1 MTGKLLKGGTMKII
15 RISMVLVAIIF
26 FANEVNAQDYP
37 TKPVKVIIPFSAG
50 SATDTIARELSK
62 KLSELWGQPVV
73 GENLPGKGGTVAAS
87 TVAQAPPDGYTLF
100 VHGAFVINPSFYSNL
115 PYDPSKDFTDI
126 VPLARQPLAL
136 VVSPS
141 SGIKSV
147 SALIALVK
155 SKPGQLKFGSPGTG
169 SAAHLTALKF
179 ILATGINIEHVPY
192 RGGPETVAA
201 TNSEKVTFS
210 FLPLAMAKKSSGG
223 GKLLVLGVTSIQR
236 ASIMPDVPT
245 IMEAGLAGFEYNHW
259 WGLWGPAGIPSSI
272 VNQIE
277 KDVAKSLV
285 TPELGKLFSKI
296 GAEPMIMSSS
306 EFEKFVHNE
315 MDSVERIVK
324 EAGIKPE

>member
-1 MTGKLLKGGTMKII
+1 MKII
-15 RISMVLVAIIF
+15 HIPMLLVAIVCF
-26 FANEVNAQDYP
+26 TTMAAAQDYP

-50 SATDTIARELSK
+50 SATDTIARGVSKQLSK
-62 KLSELWGQPVV
+62 MWGQPVV
-73 GENLPGKGGTVAAS
+73 GENIPGKGGTVAAS
-87 TVAQAPPDGYTLF
+87 AVAQAPADGYTLF
-100 VHGAFVINPSFYSNL
+100 VHSSAYAINPSLNSNL

-126 VPLARQPLAL
+126 APLVRQPLAL
-136 VVSPS
+136 VVGPS

-169 SAAHLTALKF
+169 SAAHLTAEKF
-179 ILATGINIEHVPY
+179 KLVAGINIEHAPFK
-192 RGGPETVAA
+192 GGPETVAA
-201 TNSEKVTFS
+201 TNAGKVVFS
-210 FLPLAMAKKSSGG
+210 FLPLAMAKKSANK
-223 GKLLVLGVTSIQR
+223 GKLKVLGVTSVQR
-236 ASIMPDVPT
+236 ASAMPEVPT
-245 IMEAGLAGFEYNHW
+245 IAEEGLAGFEYNHW
-259 WGLWGPAGIPSSI
+259 WGLWGPAGIPPSI

-306 EFEKFVHNE
+306 EFEKFVRNE

>member
-1 MTGKLLKGGTMKII
+1 MKII

-26 FANEVNAQDYP
+26 FANVVNAQEYP
-37 TKPVKVIIPFSAG
+37 TKPVKIIIPFSAG
-50 SATDTIARELSK
+50 SGTDIIARELSK

-73 GENLPGKGGTVAAS
+73 GENIPGKGGTVAANF
-87 TVAQAPPDGYTLF
+87 VAQAPPDGYTLF

-115 PYDPSKDFTDI
+115 PYDPLKDFTDI
-126 VPLARQPLAL
+126 APLVRQPLAL

-169 SAAHLTALKF
+169 SAAHLTAEKF
-179 ILATGINIEHVPY
+179 KLAAGINIEHVPFK
-192 RGGPETVAA
+192 GGPETVAGI
-201 TNSEKVTFS
+201 NKREVIFS
-210 FLPLAMAKKSSGG
+210 FLPVAFAKKSVDK
-223 GKLLVLGVTSIQR
+223 GKLITLGVTSLQR
-236 ASIMPDVPT
+236 TSAMPDVPT
-245 IMEAGLAGFEYNHW
+245 IAEEGLAGFEYNHW

-285 TPELGKLFSKI
+285 TPELRKLFSRI
-296 GAEPMIMSSS
+296 GAEPMSMSSS
-306 EFEKFVHNE
+306 EFAKFVRNK
-315 MDSVERIVK
+315 MNSVERIAK
-324 EAGIKPE
+324 KAGIKPK

>member
-1 MTGKLLKGGTMKII
+1 MKII
-15 RISMVLVAIIF
+15 RLSMVLVAIIS
-26 FANEVNAQDYP
+26 FAHVVNAQDFP
-37 TKPVKVIIPFSAG
+37 NKPVKVIIPFSAG
-50 SATDTIARELSK
+50 SATDTIARGVSK
-62 KLSELWGQPVV
+62 KLSEMWGQPVV

-126 VPLARQPLAL
+126 VPLVRQPLAL

-179 ILATGINIEHVPY
+179 ILAAGINIEHVPY
-192 RGGPETVAA
+192 KGGPETVAA

-210 FLPLAMAKKSSGG
+210 FLPVAMAKKSAGK
-223 GKLLVLGVTSIQR
+223 GKLTVLGVTSVQR
-236 ASIMPDVPT
+236 AMTMPEVPT
-245 IMEAGLAGFEYNHW
+245 IAEEGLAGFEYNLW

-285 TPELGKLFSKI
+285 TPELRKLFSKI
-296 GAEPMIMSSS
+296 GAEPMSMSSS
-306 EFEKFVHNE
+306 EFEKFVQNE
-315 MDSVERIVK
+315 MDSVERIAK
-324 EAGIKPE
+324 EAAIKPE